1 MDPLTEKPERIAFIG
16 YNIGIYESIQ
26 KFASLILSGKINTS
40 LDTNKIAQ
48 LLSETVTF
56 YDADMISQLIN
67 LLVGSNAKTPIGR
80 VDANEVSYVIN
91 QLKACGVS
99 LLIWPALFEA
109 SSSAEPKNFFL
120 TLEMVLGDTWHSFII
135 CG

>member
-1 MDPLTEKPERIAFIG
+1 MDPLAEKAERLAFIG

-26 KFASLILSGKINTS
+26 KFASLILSGKINNS

-56 YDADMISQLIN
+56 YDAEMISQLIN
-67 LLVGSNAKTPIGR
+67 LLVGSNPKTPIGR

-99 LLIWPALFEA
+99 LP
-109 SSSAEPKNFFL
+109 
-120 TLEMVLGDTWHSFII
+120 
-135 CG
+135 

>member
-1 MDPLTEKPERIAFIG
+1 MDPLTEKPERMAFIG

-26 KFASLILSGKINTS
+26 KFASLILSGKINNS
-40 LDTNKIAQ
+40 IDTNKIAQ

-56 YDADMISQLIN
+56 YDAEMISQLIN
-67 LLVGSNAKTPIGR
+67 LLVGSNPKTPIGR

-99 LLIWPALFEA
+99 LP
-109 SSSAEPKNFFL
+109 
-120 TLEMVLGDTWHSFII
+120 
-135 CG
+135 